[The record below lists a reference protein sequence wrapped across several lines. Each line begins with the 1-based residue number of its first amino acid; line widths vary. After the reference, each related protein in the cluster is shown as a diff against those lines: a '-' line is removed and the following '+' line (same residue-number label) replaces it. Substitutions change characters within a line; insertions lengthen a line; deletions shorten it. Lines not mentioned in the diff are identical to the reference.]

1 MSLLEIKSVSVKY
14 GDLVAL
20 RDVSLSIEQG
30 GIVSLVGSNGSGKTT
45 LINTLSGL
53 VGCYQGSILFNGQAI
68 QDMPAHKRVD
78 LGLVQIPE
86 NRRLFPYMTVL
97 ENLEMGSMT
106 RRSRDKRQENIQK
119 VMHLFPIL
127 SKRSKQI
134 ANTLSGGEQR
144 MLAIGRGLMSDPELL
159 MLDEPSIGLAPIVV
173 QEIFKAIALI
183 NELGT
188 TVLLVEQ
195 DVNASLKISSYG
207 YVLENGEITLSG
219 PADDLL
225 HSDKVREAYMGL

>member
-1 MSLLEIKSVSVKY
+1 MNLLEIKKVSVKY

-20 RDVSLSIEQG
+20 RDVSLEIKEG
-30 GIVSLVGSNGSGKTT
+30 GTISLVGSNGSGKTT

-53 VGCYQGSILFNGQAI
+53 VGCAEGSILFKGRPI
-68 QDMPAHKRVD
+68 QGMPAHKRVE

-106 RRSRDKRQENIQK
+106 RRSRGQRQDNIHK

-127 SKRSKQI
+127 SKRAKQI

-173 QEIFKAIALI
+173 QEIFKAISLI

-207 YVLENGEITLSG
+207 YVLENGSIALSG
-219 PADDLL
+219 PAEELL
-225 HSDKVREAYMGL
+225 HSEKVREAYMGL

>member
-1 MSLLEIKSVSVKY
+1 M
-14 GDLVAL
+14 
-20 RDVSLSIEQG
+20 
-30 GIVSLVGSNGSGKTT
+30 
-45 LINTLSGL
+45 
-53 VGCYQGSILFNGQAI
+53 FNGRPI

-106 RRSRDKRQENIQK
+106 HRSRDKRQDNIKK

-195 DVNASLKISSYG
+195 DVNASLKISSHG

-219 PADDLL
+219 PADELL
-225 HSDKVREAYMGL
+225 NSEKVREAYMGL

>member
-1 MSLLEIKSVSVKY
+1 MSLLEINKVSVKY

-53 VGCYQGSILFNGQAI
+53 MGCYQGSILFNGRAI
-68 QDMPAHKRVD
+68 QEMPAHKRVD

-106 RRSRDKRQENIQK
+106 SRSRGKRQDNIQK

>member
-1 MSLLEIKSVSVKY
+1 MLEINKVSVKY

-53 VGCYQGSILFNGQAI
+53 MGCYQGSILFNGRAI
-68 QDMPAHKRVD
+68 QEMPAHKRVD

-106 RRSRDKRQENIQK
+106 SRSRGKRQDNIQK

>member
-20 RDVSLSIEQG
+20 RDVSLSIKQG

-53 VGCYQGSILFNGQAI
+53 VGCSEGSILFNGRAI
-68 QDMPAHKRVD
+68 QEMPAHKRVD

-106 RRSRDKRQENIQK
+106 HRSRDKRQENIKK

-207 YVLENGEITLSG
+207 YVLDNGEITLSG

>member
-1 MSLLEIKSVSVKY
+1 MKY

-53 VGCYQGSILFNGQAI
+53 MGCYQGSILFNGRAI
-68 QDMPAHKRVD
+68 QEMPAHKRVD

-106 RRSRDKRQENIQK
+106 SRSRGKRQDNIQK

>member
-1 MSLLEIKSVSVKY
+1 MNLLEIKNISVKY

-20 RDVSLSIEQG
+20 RDVSLRIEQG
-30 GIVSLVGSNGSGKTT
+30 NTVSLVGSNGSGKTT

-53 VGCYQGSILFNGQAI
+53 VGCAAGAILFKGQPI
-68 QDMPAHKRVD
+68 QGMPAHKRVE

-106 RRSRDKRQENIQK
+106 RRSRGQRQENIQK
-119 VMHLFPIL
+119 VMQLFPIL
-127 SKRSKQI
+127 SKRAKQI

-144 MLAIGRGLMSDPELL
+144 MLAIGRGLMSDPTLL

-173 QEIFKAIALI
+173 KEIFQAIARI

-195 DVNASLKISSYG
+195 DVNASLRISSYG
-207 YVLENGEITLSG
+207 YVLDNSQIVLSG
-219 PADDLL
+219 PAEKLL
-225 HSDKVREAYMGL
+225 NSEQVREAYMGL